1 MTDKLNL
8 ELLGDY
14 LQSSVGGFSGLSK
27 AEKFKDGQSNP
38 IYLLSSTSG
47 QYVLRRQPAGVL
59 LPSAHAVDREY
70 RVMKALQNTEVPVP
84 QTLHLCTDR
93 DVIGSMFYIMSF
105 QLGRVFWNPSLP
117 DLDKQQRI
125 LIYDEMN
132 RVLSA
137 LHNIDYSA
145 HGLGDFGRAGN
156 YFGRQI
162 ARWTRQYEASATEDS
177 EFMNMLIEWL
187 PANLPPD
194 DDRVSLIHGDYRI
207 DNMIFDNRRPVVNA
221 LLDWELSTL
230 GHPFADLA
238 YQCMQWRIGSTEIIP
253 GLGGVHREELG
264 IPSELDYVARYCQRR
279 NLTEIAN
286 WSFYLIFSFFRFSAI
301 LQGVMK
307 RAIEGNASSSKAF
320 EYGALAP
327 RLAKIAVTIL
337 EKQHD

>member
-38 IYLLSSTSG
+38 TYLLSSTSG

-207 DNMIFDNRRPVVNA
+207 DNMIFDNRYN
-221 LLDWELSTL
+221 
-230 GHPFADLA
+230 
-238 YQCMQWRIGSTEIIP
+238 Y
-253 GLGGVHREELG
+253 
-264 IPSELDYVARYCQRR
+264 
-279 NLTEIAN
+279 
-286 WSFYLIFSFFRFSAI
+286 
-301 LQGVMK
+301 
-307 RAIEGNASSSKAF
+307 
-320 EYGALAP
+320 
-327 RLAKIAVTIL
+327 
-337 EKQHD
+337 